1 MRTYFIPFLI
11 CTITS
16 IFLFSCEREV
26 EEFASEQVADYFP
39 FQPGKY
45 IIYRLDS
52 TVFTLQG
59 RAEETHSY
67 QEKHEVDAQVTDNLG
82 RTSYR
87 IFRYI
92 RDVAGTQS
100 WRPNG
105 SYFVTP
111 LQNSVEVIESNQRIV
126 KLISPVRVGTEWKG
140 NRFLPENP
148 YGSQFIF
155 SNDDDMVNWNFRI
168 DSTGGTYT
176 FNNRTIDSVV
186 TVTQINESLNFP
198 ITSAGSYA
206 FRSFSIE
213 KYAKNI
219 GLVFQEFIMWEYQP
233 NPGSSPYKVGFGVK
247 RNLIEH
253 NY

>member
-1 MRTYFIPFLI
+1 MRTNFALFL
-11 CTITS
+11 TYAITS

-39 FQPGKY
+39 LQPGKY
-45 IIYRLDS
+45 ITYRLDS
-52 TVFTLQG
+52 TVFTSQG
-59 RAEETHSY
+59 RVEETHSY

-87 IFRYI
+87 IFRYL

-105 SYFVTP
+105 TYFVTP
-111 LQNSVEVIESNQRIV
+111 LPNSVEVIESNQRIV
-126 KLISPVRVGTEWKG
+126 KLISPVRIGTEWKG

-168 DSTGGTYT
+168 DSTDGTYT
-176 FNNRTIDSVV
+176 FNGRTIDSVI
-186 TVTQINESLNFP
+186 TLTQINESLNFP
-198 ITSAGSYA
+198 ITATASYA
-206 FRSFSIE
+206 FRSLSTE
-213 KYAKNI
+213 KYAKNV

-233 NPGSSPYKVGFGVK
+233 NPGSSPYKVGFGIK
-247 RNLIEH
+247 RNLLEH